1 MNTETIETQPFDRV
15 YRERSRTAQG
25 EPGEPQ
31 APRPWVT
38 PAFECVPLKEA
49 LYMQGSVNDGGVFT
63 TS

>member
-49 LYMQGSVNDGGVFT
+49 LSGSNFTTNDGSYPG
-63 TS
+63 S